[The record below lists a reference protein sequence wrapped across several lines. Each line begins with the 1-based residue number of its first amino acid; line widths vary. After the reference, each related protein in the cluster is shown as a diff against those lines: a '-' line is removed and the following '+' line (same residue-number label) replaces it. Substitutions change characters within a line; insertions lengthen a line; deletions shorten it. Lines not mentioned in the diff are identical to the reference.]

1 MHKTFL
7 IALAAAV
14 IGSAA
19 LDFRPAGAT
28 PFATPLALGGALAET
43 ALVRRAVNVCGLNG
57 CARVQTGRV
66 VHYRYRRP

>member
-14 IGSAA
+14 GSAA
-19 LDFRPAGAT
+19 LAFQPAGAT
-28 PFATPLALGGALAET
+28 AFATPHALGSALAET
-43 ALVRRAVNVCGLNG
+43 ALVRKAVNVCGLNG